1 MSESSLPI
9 DHAWSVVRRDPDKI
23 EKIDPITAGFALA
36 ALGTGA
42 YNAGVRGRNPIADG
56 SFRSPIADGALRNP
70 IADLTLR
77 NPLYFADEARVADPT
92 GLLYDET
99 IENPTGGQRALAGA
113 SQAVP
118 IGAAGALVNRGRT
131 GVRSLRA
138 ADRAAAESHRA
149 RRLAS
154 AQRADDAAQANL
166 RNLQQSRRAT
176 HRGGGAS
183 RATDA
188 EIDEAY
194 RIAED
199 SAMQLRGAQR
209 YARGTPAAGQAGRGI
224 GSAALVGAG
233 GLGLGLGLRAGEFA
247 IDQFGNMFG
256 DGSGQDSGFQSGFG
270 QQGQTQGFG
279 SGRLGINDISN
290 VQSNAVAGRQIFN
303 PGAYRDDPRAVS
315 FEGQQEFRG
324 FGTTKGENMFVNN
337 TGEEIRKQVEE
348 LMDKAHCTSELK
360 ADEDKKGKKPAH
372 GMVIV
377 IGSKAGPGPSKNGKR
392 QKLDSEKKED

>member
-1 MSESSLPI
+1 MQGS
-9 DHAWSVVRRDPDKI
+9 DKI
-23 EKIDPITAGFALA
+23 EKIDPITAAFGLA

-42 YNAGVRGRNPIADG
+42 YNAGVRART
-56 SFRSPIADGALRNP
+56 PIADGALRNP
-70 IADLTLR
+70 F
-77 NPLYFADEARVADPT
+77 YFADKARVADPT

-118 IGAAGALVNRGRT
+118 IGAAGALVNRGRA

-138 ADRAAAESHRA
+138 ADRAAAQSHRA

-154 AQRADDAAQANL
+154 AQRADDAAQGNL

-209 YARGTPAAGQAGRGI
+209 YARGAPAAGQASRGL

-256 DGSGQDSGFQSGFG
+256 DGSGQGSDSQFQSGFG

-279 SGRLGINDISN
+279 SGGLGINDISN
-290 VQSNAVAGRQIFN
+290 VQSNAVADRQIFN
-303 PGAYRDDPRAVS
+303 PGAYKDDPRDAS
-315 FEGQQEFRG
+315 FEQQREFGG

-337 TGEEIRKQVEE
+337 AGEEIRKQVEE

>member
-1 MSESSLPI
+1 
-9 DHAWSVVRRDPDKI
+9 
-23 EKIDPITAGFALA
+23 
-36 ALGTGA
+36 
-42 YNAGVRGRNPIADG
+42 
-56 SFRSPIADGALRNP
+56 
-70 IADLTLR
+70 
-77 NPLYFADEARVADPT
+77 
-92 GLLYDET
+92 
-99 IENPTGGQRALAGA
+99 
-113 SQAVP
+113 
-118 IGAAGALVNRGRT
+118 
-131 GVRSLRA
+131 
-138 ADRAAAESHRA
+138 
-149 RRLAS
+149 
-154 AQRADDAAQANL
+154 
-166 RNLQQSRRAT
+166 
-176 HRGGGAS
+176 
-183 RATDA
+183 
-188 EIDEAY
+188 
-194 RIAED
+194 
-199 SAMQLRGAQR
+199 MQLRGAQR